1 MIRFI
6 IIHSLL
12 FMAFLGVAVAHKGAA
27 TSLLFPTIS
36 RGGGGYKRMPTHIV
50 VAAYSDE
57 NKADEVAEVLKGAAE
72 SGLLHFR
79 NMAVVRKDEDGGV
92 RIQETGDMTVPYAS
106 MVGMMLGGLSL
117 LVLGPAGVLAG
128 SAAGALVGGAGEVLM
143 EQQLAQDSDP
153 MLDRQRF
160 FELGDVLKE
169 GTSALVVV
177 FEEVLVNRRRTKNV
191 KMKLLQ
197 DVVLEELES
206 KLRRALE
213 KGRDIAFLL
222 SITNDGIKSVRT
234 VKTKRSTDIQA
245 MFNTRKG
252 KMRGLPAETT
262 DGMVYGVGSGWEGW
276 LCGRRM
282 DPRDRS
288 SYR

>member
-1 MIRFI
+1 MRLIVI
-6 IIHSLL
+6 QISLL
-12 FMAFLGVAVAHKGAA
+12 FLTFAGFAVARNTHGAP
-27 TSLLFPTIS
+27 SLFSTIS
-36 RGGGGYKRMPTHIV
+36 RGGGGGGKRIPTQIV

-57 NKADEVAEVLKGAAE
+57 NKADEVAEVLKDAAE

-128 SAAGALVGGAGEVLM
+128 GAAGALVGGAGEVLM

-153 MLDRQRF
+153 SLDRQRF
-160 FELGDVLKE
+160 TELGDVLKE

-177 FEEVLVNRRRTKNV
+177 FEEVLVNRRKTKNV

-197 DVVLEELES
+197 DTVMQELES

-213 KGRDIAFLL
+213 KGKDIAFLL
-222 SITNDGIKSVRT
+222 SITNDGIRAVRT

-252 KMRGLPAETT
+252 KMKGLPAETT

-276 LCGRRM
+276 LCGKRM
-282 DPRDRS
+282 DPRDRP
-288 SYR
+288 YR